1 MSALFHPSNK
11 LRGAPTVARL
21 QFTARATNQRLE
33 DARDMHRA
41 LGLLLLATEG
51 ALAQSREPSR
61 WDANVPAYGGI
72 VDGCPCTADCT
83 PNALE
88 TMEQA
93 SSNSVTATFDTRATL
108 QFAYLTD
115 EHGTI
120 ISYKAGDEAWN
131 GALSTITFDWDAS
144 EQPTGVV
151 PHIVY
156 ADSCADALYR
166 NPDGTTVTSTWVRQ
180 GSHPPGTP
188 QHARTPCSDHGR
200 RACPA
205 LPHNPA
211 PRITRRRCA
220 CHRSAPSWRS

>member
-1 MSALFHPSNK
+1 ML
-11 LRGAPTVARL
+11 
-21 QFTARATNQRLE
+21 
-33 DARDMHRA
+33 RA
-41 LGLLLLATEG
+41 LGLLLLAAEG

-72 VDGCPCTADCT
+72 VDGCPCTANCT

-93 SSNSVTATFDTRATL
+93 SSNSVTATFATRPTL

-120 ISYKAGDEAWN
+120 ISYKAGDEAWD

-151 PHIVY
+151 PHIVD
-156 ADSCADALYR
+156 ADSCTDALYR

-180 GSHPPGTP
+180 GSHPPARHNMHAH
-188 QHARTPCSDHGR
+188 HARTTAGA
-200 RACPA
+200 RALRFPTT
-205 LPHNPA
+205 
-211 PRITRRRCA
+211 PRHATQRRCA
-220 CHRSAPSWRS
+220 CHRSAASWRSWHRHTTHHACVQ

>member
-1 MSALFHPSNK
+1 
-11 LRGAPTVARL
+11 
-21 QFTARATNQRLE
+21 
-33 DARDMHRA
+33 MHRA

-156 ADSCADALYR
+156 AESCADALYR
-166 NPDGTTVTSTWVRQ
+166 NPDGTTVTTWVRQ
-180 GSHPPGTP
+180 GSHGPTP
-188 QHARTPCSDHGR
+188 RHATACTHMNMHKEVGAVFREDGR
-200 RACPA
+200 AQGERADRARGQA
-205 LPHNPA
+205 LSGCGN
-211 PRITRRRCA
+211 TGLL
-220 CHRSAPSWRS
+220 

>member
-1 MSALFHPSNK
+1 M
-11 LRGAPTVARL
+11 
-21 QFTARATNQRLE
+21 
-33 DARDMHRA
+33 
-41 LGLLLLATEG
+41 
-51 ALAQSREPSR
+51 AQSREASQ
-61 WDANVPAYGGI
+61 WDANVTAYGGI
-72 VDGCPCTADCT
+72 VDGCPCTGADCT
-83 PNALE
+83 PNTLN

-93 SSNSVTATFDTRATL
+93 SSNSVTATFATRPNL

-151 PHIVY
+151 PHIVD
-156 ADSCADALYR
+156 ADSCTDALYR

-180 GSHPPGTP
+180 GSHPPARHSMHAHEHAHAHAHVP
-188 QHARTPCSDHGR
+188 PHARTTTTAGTR
-200 RACPA
+200 

-211 PRITRRRCA
+211 SRTTQRHCA
-220 CHRSAPSWRS
+220 CHHVVAIMWFSGSPCY

>member
-1 MSALFHPSNK
+1 ML
-11 LRGAPTVARL
+11 
-21 QFTARATNQRLE
+21 
-33 DARDMHRA
+33 RA
-41 LGLLLLATEG
+41 LGLLLLAAEG

-72 VDGCPCTADCT
+72 VDGCPCTANCT

-93 SSNSVTATFDTRATL
+93 SSNSVTATFATRPTL

-120 ISYKAGDEAWN
+120 ISYKAGDEAWD
-131 GALSTITFDWDAS
+131 GALGTITFDWDAS

-151 PHIVY
+151 PHIVD
-156 ADSCADALYR
+156 ADSCTDALYR

-180 GSHPPGTP
+180 GSHPPACPPTCI
-188 QHARTPCSDHGR
+188 QHARTHHAGPRPARVPCASTTPYLR
-200 RACPA
+200 
-205 LPHNPA
+205 LPHKYPA
-211 PRITRRRCA
+211 PRITQVAARA
-220 CHRSAPSWRS
+220 VAAQQTGAPGTDI